1 MIENLENKKVSAKS
15 TLRVKDYFLT
25 KEEFDL
31 VPHSQYGF
39 LKTQPQPQNLDR
51 YYESENYI
59 SHTDSQKN
67 WFDKLYQFLKNYNIR
82 YKLNLLPKDTK
93 TILDFGCGT
102 GEFLAHAQKRNLTVF
117 GIEPNPTALK
127 IAQTKLGNN
136 KIRDIGIEEISE
148 QFDVI
153 TLWHVL
159 EHIPDLENFIPELI
173 SKLKPDGKLFIAV
186 PNYQSYDASFYKNH
200 WAAYDVPRHLW
211 HFSPNSMQRLFSDFG
226 MKIEKTYPLWL
237 DSYYVSLLSEKYKK
251 SQQPLGLLRA
261 IVIGTISN
269 LRGIRSKNYSSVIY
283 EIGKK

>member
-25 KEEFDL
+25 NEEFDL
-31 VPHSQYGF
+31 LPHSKYGF
-39 LKTQPQPQNLDR
+39 LETLPQPKNLDR

-59 SHTDSQKN
+59 SHTDSQKTV
-67 WFDKLYQFLKNYNIR
+67 FDKIYQFLKNYNIR
-82 YKLNLLPKDTK
+82 YKLNLLPKNSK

-102 GEFLAHAQKRNLTVF
+102 GEFLAHAQKRNLTIF

-127 IAQTKLGNN
+127 IAQTKLG
-136 KIRDIGIEEISE
+136 KDRISSGDIYSIPE

-159 EHIPDLENFIPELI
+159 EHIPHLENFLPTLI

-186 PNYQSYDASFYKNH
+186 PNYQSYDASIYKNH

-211 HFSPNSMQRLFSDFG
+211 HFSPKSMKSLFSDFG

-251 SQQPLGLLRA
+251 SKQPLGLLRA
-261 IVIGTISN
+261 IVVGTISN
-269 LRGIRSKNYSSVIY
+269 LKGIRSKNYSSVIY
-283 EIGKK
+283 VIGK